1 MKPHC
6 LTRINLNYSQ
16 FSQTEKRIADY
27 IINSPEDAVNKSIDQ
42 IAEELNVAI
51 STVFRFSKR
60 IGFKGF
66 QAMKIALASEINEPY
81 KEMVQEKINENDN
94 EQAITEKIFNN
105 NIRMFKETIQVMDF
119 TSLRKAIDIL
129 LQGNLIQFFGS
140 GGSNL
145 VALDAH
151 HKFIGSG
158 FTTTAYGDAH
168 LQLRSA
174 SQLTEKDVA
183 VLISQSGT
191 DREIL
196 QLLEIAKEK
205 GAATIGITNL
215 SNSPLSKKSDVV
227 LYTVSN
233 EMEEMEDSY
242 SRILQFSLIDSL
254 YVNVMSAKKA
264 ATKSATKGA
273 LGKLTAYLG
282 KQH

>member
-1 MKPHC
+1 MRPHC
-6 LTRINLNYSQ
+6 LARINSNYSQ
-16 FSQTEKRIADY
+16 LSSTEKRIADY
-27 IINSPEDAVNKSIDQ
+27 IIMSPENAVNKSIDQ

-66 QAMKIALASEINEPY
+66 QAMKIALASEITEPY

-119 TSLRKAIDIL
+119 SVLKKAIDVIL
-129 LQGNLIQFFGS
+129 KGSHIEFFGS
-140 GGSNL
+140 GSSAM

-158 FTTTAYGDAH
+158 ITTSAYGDAH

-183 VLISQSGT
+183 VLISHSGT
-191 DREIL
+191 DKEIL
-196 QLLEIAKEK
+196 QLLEIVKEK
-205 GAATIGITNL
+205 GASTIGITKL
-215 SNSPLSKKSDVV
+215 SNSPLSKKVDVV

-233 EMEEMEDSY
+233 EMESSYEDSY
-242 SRILQFSLIDSL
+242 SRILQLSLIDSL
-254 YVNVMSAKKA
+254 YVNIMSAKKNA
-264 ATKSATKGA
+264 AKGT
-273 LGKLTAYLG
+273 LGKLSAYLG
-282 KQH
+282 NQI